1 MVAGSLDAGRTKT
14 LEGNDLVLITQENR
28 DAVSRMNDTEVFGLN
43 QSVSGFVCFCFRGFG
58 GGLSSRHMAPREVNL
73 SFFTPG
79 GCKTLQTPAGSLVCG
94 FEEGEENNSDGNT
107 HTVKPTKYLPQNG
120 EFLVIVHQ

>member
-1 MVAGSLDAGRTKT
+1 MTLRSSVLTRVSPGSFVSAFEVSAVVFLRGIR
-14 LEGNDLVLITQENR
+14 LLVK
-28 DAVSRMNDTEVFGLN
+28 
-43 QSVSGFVCFCFRGFG
+43 
-58 GGLSSRHMAPREVNL
+58 L
-73 SFFTPG
+73 SFLFLTPG
-79 GCKTLQTPAGSLVCG
+79 GCKTPAGSLVCG